1 MTFATLTYSN
11 TMKKLKRTF
20 ILFYFILF
28 VTSVQGQE
36 FSVNQFRVLANDIT
50 AYITPVR
57 DLNDEA
63 CALLKVVGNHDFVFS
78 TPLGVVERRNEV
90 GEIWLYLP
98 KGTIQITIKHPKWGV
113 LRDYR
118 FAKAL
123 ESRMTYE
130 LIIAEPIEYKH
141 LATTPLKN
149 IPTSLFI
156 KDEVNHPVKK
166 WKLIP
171 FKRPKEP
178 LHYLLLANMGISA
191 KNLSAGIRFGMM
203 RRHGGYLLY
212 QTNFSNTPQT
222 MGKCDKNGLLDNGTI
237 TPYYTGKTTKS
248 EYMIIMGGVHRLWS
262 SIYLYEGLGY
272 GKRLVAWE
280 NADNTYYENSHYS
293 TKGIAAEVGMMYRF
307 NKFIMS
313 VGTQTISGKHWE
325 ANIGFGIH
333 F

>member
-1 MTFATLTYSN
+1 
-11 TMKKLKRTF
+11 MKKLKQTF

-293 TKGIAAEVGMMYRF
+293 TKGIAAEVGMIYRF

>member
-1 MTFATLTYSN
+1 
-11 TMKKLKRTF
+11 MKKLKQTF
-20 ILFYFILF
+20 ILFFLILF
-28 VTSVQGQE
+28 ATSVQGQE

-78 TPLGVVERRNEV
+78 TPLGIVERRNEV

-98 KGTIQITIKHPKWGV
+98 KGSIQITIKHPKWGV

-118 FAKAL
+118 FEQAL

-130 LIIAEPIEYKH
+130 LTIKEPIEYKH
-141 LATTPLKN
+141 PATITLKGTPN
-149 IPTSLFI
+149 SPFI
-156 KDEVNHPVKK
+156 KLETKHPVKE
-166 WKLIP
+166 WKFIP

-178 LHYLLLANMGISA
+178 LHYLLLTNMGISA
-191 KNLSAGIRFGMM
+191 KDLSLGIRLGMM

-212 QTNFSNTPQT
+212 QSNFNDSPEIV
-222 MGKCDKNGLLDNGTI
+222 GKCAKNGLLNNGI
-237 TPYYTGKTTKS
+237 VTPYYTGKTVKS
-248 EYMIIMGGVHRLWS
+248 EYMIIMGGMHRLWS

-272 GKRLVAWE
+272 GERLVAWE
-280 NADNTYYENSHYS
+280 NANNTYYENSHYS

-307 NKFIMS
+307 NRLMMS
-313 VGTQTISGKHWE
+313 VGAQTISGKHWE

>member
-1 MTFATLTYSN
+1 M
-11 TMKKLKRTF
+11 KLKQTF

-28 VTSVQGQE
+28 ATVVQGQE

-78 TPLGVVERRNEV
+78 TPLGIVERRNEV

-98 KGTIQITIKHPKWGV
+98 KGTIQITIKHPQWGV
-113 LRDYR
+113 LRDYM
-118 FAKAL
+118 FGQAL

-130 LIIAEPIEYKH
+130 LTLNEPIEYVH
-141 LATTPLKN
+141 PATISLKGTPN
-149 IPTSLFI
+149 SPFI
-156 KDEVNHPVKK
+156 KQETKHPVKE
-166 WKLIP
+166 WKHIP

-178 LHYLLLANMGISA
+178 LHYILLANMGISA
-191 KNLSAGIRFGMM
+191 NNLSAGIRLGMM
-203 RRHGGYLLY
+203 RKHGGYILF
-212 QTNFSNTPQT
+212 QSNFNNKPQT
-222 MGKCDKNGLLDNGTI
+222 IGKCDKNGLLDNGTI

-248 EYMIIMGGVHRLWS
+248 EYMIMMGGIHRLWS

-272 GKRLVAWE
+272 GNRLVAWE
-280 NADNTYYENSHYS
+280 NANNTYYENSHYS
-293 TKGIAAEVGMMYRF
+293 TKGIAAEIGLMHRF
-307 NKFIMS
+307 NRLIMS
-313 VGTQTISGKHWE
+313 VGTQTISGKHWVG
-325 ANIGFGIH
+325 NIGFGIH